1 MHELSTHRLV
11 NPLGVWA
18 GDVTDNSIVEWQIKT
33 PILFLAG
40 QLDEM
45 VPPAHMHQLFEAAQ
59 EHSVAQ
65 HTFVEFP
72 DGMHMDTW
80 MQGGERYWRSIEV
93 FMQNHA
99 AGSAASCQGY
109 SDADDQ
115 R

>member
-1 MHELSTHRLV
+1 M
-11 NPLGVWA
+11 
-18 GDVTDNSIVEWQIKT
+18 DNSIAEWQIKT

-99 AGSAASCQGY
+99 AGSAASSQGY
-109 SDADDQ
+109 SVADDQ